1 MNSMR
6 KILFFCSISM
16 GSAFM
21 YGAEWSDIKREPA
34 SPCDVERT
42 GGGYTILPEL
52 LKQLRQLRIECT
64 KKEEEN
70 AQLRQGLLR
79 SRKDFAA
86 QTKVS
91 TDDKETQTAP
101 KSLMVAVQTDIGIPA
116 DQMQKESSDDASV
129 LRESFLERNR
139 FYLMIAGTT
148 FIVGGLSYL
157 VYKKLRS
164 NNPHQRI
171 SFIKI
176 SCI

>member
-1 MNSMR
+1 
-6 KILFFCSISM
+6 
-16 GSAFM
+16 M
-21 YGAEWSDIKREPA
+21 YGAEWSDTKREPA
-34 SPCDVERT
+34 SSRDVERT

-52 LKQLRQLRIECT
+52 VKQLRQLRIECAR
-64 KKEEEN
+64 KEEEN
-70 AQLRQGLLR
+70 AQLRQDLLR
-79 SRKDFAA
+79 LREDFAA

-91 TDDKETQTAP
+91 TDDKETQTVP
-101 KSLMVAVQTDIGIPA
+101 EPSQTDIGMPA
-116 DQMQKESSDDASV
+116 DQMQKESSDDAAV

-139 FYLMIAGTT
+139 FYLMIAGTA
-148 FIVGGLSYL
+148 FIVGGLGYL